1 MEGVKKEVWERVS
14 ANVRDLTTEVCQTE
28 PALIPTRAYF
38 ISYPPQPPAGT

>member
-1 MEGVKKEVWERVS
+1 MEGVKKEVWECVS

-28 PALIPTRAYF
+28 QALIPMRTYF